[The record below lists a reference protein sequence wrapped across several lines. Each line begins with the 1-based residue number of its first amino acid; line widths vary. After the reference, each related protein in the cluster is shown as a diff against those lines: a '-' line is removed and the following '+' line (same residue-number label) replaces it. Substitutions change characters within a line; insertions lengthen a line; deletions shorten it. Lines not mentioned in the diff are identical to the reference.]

1 MTAQFFNSPT
11 VGSRSKKKLTRAD
24 FETAIAPDLAEIE
37 LAAKACLEQ
46 SGIDAKDVSKVFM
59 TGGTSYVPAVRK
71 IFEDGFGKD
80 RIEIGQPFLSVAHG
94 LALIAADEGI
104 V

>member
-1 MTAQFFNSPT
+1 
-11 VGSRSKKKLTRAD
+11 
-24 FETAIAPDLAEIE
+24 
-37 LAAKACLEQ
+37 
-46 SGIDAKDVSKVFM
+46 M